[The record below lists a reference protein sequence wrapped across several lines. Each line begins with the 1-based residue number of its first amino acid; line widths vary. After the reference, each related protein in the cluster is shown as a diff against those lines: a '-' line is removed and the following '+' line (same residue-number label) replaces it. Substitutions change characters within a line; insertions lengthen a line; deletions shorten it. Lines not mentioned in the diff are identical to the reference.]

1 MIFFLKTSQ
10 VVLEE
15 GDPGVALQELG
26 TEIFSH
32 SILCM
37 FGDSLYFSDSFLT
50 SSIAGRELVGRD
62 TKTRPGVW
70 WLVLIPCHQE
80 AEAGGSDL
88 QVSLGHRVETL
99 LEKEEES

>member
-1 MIFFLKTSQ
+1 
-10 VVLEE
+10 
-15 GDPGVALQELG
+15 
-26 TEIFSH
+26 
-32 SILCM
+32 M

-62 TKTRPGVW
+62 TKTRCPGVW

-99 LEKEEES
+99 LEKEEESQVVISPRACSGTLPCCQAGSV